1 MTYRRRSHRF
11 AVMGQVLD
19 ACAASG
25 TGATWGVALVTVSPP
40 ASLVIGI
47 ASSAADRAQL
57 ARLLGSTEAFL
68 LVSSAEQARA
78 ILDLAGE
85 PAPDPPP
92 VAAPAPV
99 VPAPVVPAS
108 RADLSLDTDR
118 RVLRWQDREVD
129 LTRLE
134 HDFLHCLAAE
144 RGQVWTYQRLHREV
158 WGNEHLGRGS
168 DIHSVVRRLRR
179 KLARLEATV
188 TIHVI
193 RGVGLRLPP
202 A

>member
-1 MTYRRRSHRF
+1 MTYRRPSHRF
-11 AVMGQVLD
+11 AAMGHVPD

-25 TGATWGVALVTVSPP
+25 TGATWGVTLVTVSPP

-47 ASSAADRAQL
+47 ASSAGERAQL

-99 VPAPVVPAS
+99 VPAS
-108 RADLSLDTDR
+108 RADLSLDPDR

-134 HDFLHCLAAE
+134 HDFLHCLASE

-158 WGNEHLGRGS
+158 WGNEYLGRGS

>member
-1 MTYRRRSHRF
+1 M
-11 AVMGQVLD
+11 
-19 ACAASG
+19 
-25 TGATWGVALVTVSPP
+25 
-40 ASLVIGI
+40 IGI

-92 VAAPAPV
+92 VAAAAPV
-99 VPAPVVPAS
+99 VPAPVVPVS
-108 RADLSLDTDR
+108 RADLSLDPDR

-134 HDFLHCLAAE
+134 HDFLHCLASE

-158 WGNEHLGRGS
+158 WGNEHFGRGS

-202 A
+202 AA

>member
-1 MTYRRRSHRF
+1 M
-11 AVMGQVLD
+11 
-19 ACAASG
+19 
-25 TGATWGVALVTVSPP
+25 TVSPP

-57 ARLLGSTEAFL
+57 ARLLGGTEAYL

-78 ILDLAGE
+78 FL
-85 PAPDPPP
+85 
-92 VAAPAPV
+92 APAPP
-99 VPAPVVPAS
+99 VPVAVSDPRP
-108 RADLSLDTDR
+108 DLSLDPDR
-118 RVLRWQDREVD
+118 RVLRWVDREVG

-134 HDFLHCLAAE
+134 HDFLHCLASE

-179 KLARLEATV
+179 KLTRLGSTV
-188 TIHVI
+188 TIHAI